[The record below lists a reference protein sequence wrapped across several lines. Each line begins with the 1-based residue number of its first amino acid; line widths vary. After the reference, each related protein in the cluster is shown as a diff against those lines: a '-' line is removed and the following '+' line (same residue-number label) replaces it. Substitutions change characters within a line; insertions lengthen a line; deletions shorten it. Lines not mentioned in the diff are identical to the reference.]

1 MMSEQHTREQVWLW
15 LPGQESF
22 GATAL
27 PGNLIVG
34 LMFTLPCVS
43 LHDHVTPS
51 LCNLPSILSLSFQLY
66 WENRTSQDCTEGH
79 LSPLLT
85 LLASSSQPSCPFH
98 PALSFQLSC
107 TVECLPS
114 RDLFLLPSSKLALI
128 HFTLNNSGL
137 FFLSHCPVSLLP
149 M

>member
-22 GATAL
+22 GATVM

-34 LMFTLPCVS
+34 PMFTLPCVS

-85 LLASSSQPSCPFH
+85 LLASSSPPSCPFH
-98 PALSFQLSC
+98 PALSFHFSC

-114 RDLFLLPSSKLALI
+114 RGSFLLPSSKLAFI

-137 FFLSHCPVSLLP
+137 FFLGHCPASLLP